1 MPRPLP
7 FGLTEPQRDCL
18 IEAVRAGMLVPGADG
33 RYRRCLAFD
42 HSRSFQGRVVASLVK
57 RGLAER
63 FGPNAR
69 AVQPSREGAALAKA
83 VLQHEPCASQPMK
96 RPRAA

>member
-1 MPRPLP
+1 MPRPRP

-18 IEAVRAGMLVPGADG
+18 IEAVRAGMLVPGEDG
-33 RYRRCLAFD
+33 RYRRCLSFPYA
-42 HSRSFQGRVVASLVK
+42 RSFQGRVVASLVK

-69 AVQPSREGAALAKA
+69 AVQPSRAGAALAKA
-83 VLQHEPCASQPMK
+83 VLKGAPG
-96 RPRAA
+96 R